1 MLASC
6 SVDQTVKLW
15 DLRATQYKVQLS
27 FRAHDCD
34 VNVISWNATT
44 KFLLASGDDK
54 GEFKVWDLR
63 MLRP

>member
-1 MLASC
+1 M
-6 SVDQTVKLW
+6 
-15 DLRATQYKVQLS
+15 S
-27 FRAHDCD
+27 FFAHDCD

-63 MLRP
+63 MLSSMQGNELESITKIRWHTDAITSL